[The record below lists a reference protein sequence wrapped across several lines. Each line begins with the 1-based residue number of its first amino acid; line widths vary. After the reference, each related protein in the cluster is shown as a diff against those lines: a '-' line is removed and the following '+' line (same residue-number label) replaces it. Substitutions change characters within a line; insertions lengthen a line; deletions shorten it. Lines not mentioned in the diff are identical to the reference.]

1 MFVYSCTIWSASLWE
16 SVKIETFVLGL
27 LPISISFTHF
37 NFISVNL
44 ICWLIG
50 QITAE
55 RMILMILLPDKET
68 HLSHYQMCQ
77 GVLNGNLTQ
86 WQLRG
91 MIHWVVK
98 TAGWDL
104 CLSLLGFTLSKFTP
118 RTTLAS
124 ICTGFL
130 LGWRDFRGEVWC
142 KHASERERERT
153 NREQRWGMMLPG
165 CRQWQDLIQTPI
177 AVRFPPWKCFICR
190 VAGRTTWVYRC
201 ITALMQ
207 EYRNASILST
217 NIAIRWKLITNF
229 LAETIVLAIK
239 YHVFESKETHIL
251 IKDSY
256 FQHTVRRFGQKPLA
270 NQRFSKLGSWNPQ
283 GDNK

>member
-1 MFVYSCTIWSASLWE
+1 MFVYLCAIWSESLWE

-37 NFISVNL
+37 NLLSVNF
-44 ICWLIG
+44 ICWLIA

-104 CLSLLGFTLSKFTP
+104 CLSLLGFTLCPNSHHVQHWHQSALVF
-118 RTTLAS
+118 
-124 ICTGFL
+124 C
-130 LGWRDFRGEVWC
+130 WDGE
-142 KHASERERERT
+142 ASEEKCDVNMQAREGENKQRT
-153 NREQRWGMMLPG
+153 KMRYDAPRLP
-165 CRQWQDLIQTPI
+165 
-177 AVRFPPWKCFICR
+177 A
-190 VAGRTTWVYRC
+190 VAGLNPDSYRGPV
-201 ITALMQ
+201 
-207 EYRNASILST
+207 ST
-217 NIAIRWKLITNF
+217 
-229 LAETIVLAIK
+229 TIVFYL
-239 YHVFESKETHIL
+239 
-251 IKDSY
+251 
-256 FQHTVRRFGQKPLA
+256 
-270 NQRFSKLGSWNPQ
+270 
-283 GDNK
+283 

>member
-1 MFVYSCTIWSASLWE
+1 MFVYSCAIWSASLWE

-37 NFISVNL
+37 NLLSVNF
-44 ICWLIG
+44 ICWLIA

-104 CLSLLGFTLSKFTP
+104 CLSLLGFTRSKFTP

-124 ICTGFL
+124 ICTGF

-142 KHASERERERT
+142 KHASERGG
-153 NREQRWGMMLPG
+153 EQTENKDDVWWSQAAGS
-165 CRQWQDLIQTPI
+165 
-177 AVRFPPWKCFICR
+177 
-190 VAGRTTWVYRC
+190 GRTRS
-201 ITALMQ
+201 
-207 EYRNASILST
+207 RIL
-217 NIAIRWKLITNF
+217 
-229 LAETIVLAIK
+229 
-239 YHVFESKETHIL
+239 
-251 IKDSY
+251 
-256 FQHTVRRFGQKPLA
+256 
-270 NQRFSKLGSWNPQ
+270 
-283 GDNK
+283 